1 MNEIETSLPD
11 LSKRIEQRLA
21 LLRTLA
27 ESLESST
34 LALARNDAEAIARGA
49 AHQAEL
55 CLQWSRVEDDLRRET
70 ARGSLLLVVP
80 ASTLRASTVVSSDSL
95 EFANSALLQAE
106 WEALRSRIRYL
117 TRVHWSLLR
126 HLERSLAVM
135 NRVVN
140 SCAATYTADPG
151 LLRPEVLRADVRLR
165 AGE

>member
-1 MNEIETSLPD
+1 MNEIETSLPG

-55 CLQWSRVEDDLRRET
+55 CLQWSRLEDDLRCER
-70 ARGSLLLVVP
+70 ARGSLLLAVP
-80 ASTLRASTVVSSDSL
+80 ASTLRAATAVSSDSP

-106 WEALRSRIRYL
+106 W
-117 TRVHWSLLR
+117 
-126 HLERSLAVM
+126 
-135 NRVVN
+135 
-140 SCAATYTADPG
+140 
-151 LLRPEVLRADVRLR
+151 
-165 AGE
+165 